1 MAFSARGSL
10 VRGLTFGHFSAQEAL
25 GSLRSES
32 MTQPIESKWEKQFVD
47 RLRAYA
53 NGVLVDFSDVE
64 LDLKGMTSF
73 QQRVLGECREISYG
87 RTLSYGDLARRVGS
101 PRAARAVGSVMAI
114 NPVPLVVPCHRVIGG
129 GGNLGGYSASQ
140 GIAMKHRLLKLEG
153 VTFVGSELESQS

>member
-10 VRGLTFGHFSAQEAL
+10 VRGLTFGHISAKEAL

-32 MTQPIESKWEKQFVD
+32 TTQPIDSKWEKQFVD

-53 NGVLVDFSDVE
+53 NGFLVDFSDVE
-64 LDLKGMTSF
+64 LDLKEMTSF
-73 QQRVLGECREISYG
+73 QQRVLGKCREISYG
-87 RTLSYGDLARRVGS
+87 RTLSYGELARRVGS
-101 PRAARAVGSVMAI
+101 PRAARAVGSVMGK

-129 GGNLGGYSASQ
+129 EGNLGGYSAPQ

-153 VTFVGSELESQS
+153 VTFVGSELES